1 MIGLAELLATAD
13 CTCSGHNVT
22 YECTVTGGRFT
33 VWSGSIMESNCEIA
47 LSHIQFLS
55 SLEYC
60 NNRAVVGQGISE
72 ENNCFTSLLTIRAS
86 SDLEGRTITCSVDY
100 ISNVTLINT
109 TNLHFTTGNVIF
121 DNILC
126 HTY

>member
-1 MIGLAELLATAD
+1 MRTELLATAD

-47 LSHIQFLS
+47 LPHIRFLS

-72 ENNCFTSLLTIRAS
+72 GNNCFTSLLTIIRAS
-86 SDLEGRTITCSVDY
+86 SGLEGRSIICSVDY
-100 ISNVTLINT
+100 VSNVTLINT
-109 TNLHFTTGNVIF
+109 TNLQFTSGNI
-121 DNILC
+121 I
-126 HTY
+126 